1 MEDARVHIAALE
13 NKVQAL
19 EAANQALAVKDDI
32 QILMAEKEKQIQS
45 LKAANQASNTQF
57 QQMQTKVQFLDDCK
71 YFSF

>member
-19 EAANQALAVKDDI
+19 EAADRALAVKDDV
-32 QILMAEKEKQIQS
+32 QILKAEKEKQIQA
-45 LKAANQASNTQF
+45 LKASNTQF
-57 QQMQTKVQFLDDCK
+57 QQMQTKVQFLDNCK